1 MIDKEEQKKVDRQNI
16 FKLVVSQFLIN
27 LGDVL
32 INPKVTLPW
41 LLQSLG
47 GSFVPVRL
55 VGANT

>member
-47 GSFVPVRL
+47 ASFVPVRL